1 MAVEAL
7 LKSLETSLKPFIP
20 MLGQAVDT
28 IQNEN
33 VSEYPILV
41 VSEQEIE
48 LGIPLGKEHS
58 FAGKWSINASTLE
71 EFVAKKLIEAE
82 KLEDFK
88 SIYKDPQK
96 FLCFFVIVNIGA
108 TFVFLP
114 RK

>member
-1 MAVEAL
+1 MALEDL
-7 LKSLETSLKPFIP
+7 LKSIETALDPFIP
-20 MLGQAVDT
+20 MLGQATDT

-41 VSEQEIE
+41 VSEQDIQ
-48 LGIPLGKEHS
+48 LGIPLGNRHS
-58 FAGKWSINASTLE
+58 FAEKWSINASTLE
-71 EFVAKKLIEAE
+71 EFIARQVIESE

-88 SIYKDPQK
+88 SIYKDPK
-96 FLCFFVIVNIGA
+96 NFLCFFVIANIGA